1 MKVDG
6 NNLSF
11 TLMYVPLR
19 VVCYVYFCVFI
30 CIFKCYLFSVV
41 LYSHVNFEFL
51 NVLKVYYSL
60 VILLNCILFSIKL
73 TDAKQLKLDDWC
85 GTVPVR
91 KFFTTHGEHQTAPEL
106 SQDTPL
112 DKEIVKPTL
121 DKKVTVMEKK
131 SGDVRK
137 IDEILRLDYNTVE
150 TTIKNIKQ
158 APEDLELQKN
168 IIDTPSGIAFQAKD
182 EILTSEYK
190 SVETTSITKKAPDS
204 IKSQENTNLTYSP
217 TTSIIEAADG
227 IEPSQ
232 FKNVETD
239 KIIKDTTTDYV
250 EAKDEILT
258 SAMKKGSDIG
268 ESQRNNVNII
278 DTPEGNIAMEVE
290 NTFLDNLEKKLVE
303 NPNPHVY
310 LRELHSGQLIVDFEP
325 QENVFNLKVQVTKS
339 PSGEIQFVLFK
350 NLSSHIRP
358 CESCESVCEQSTNV
372 ETLILKVVRSE
383 CKLKRTLTDCKKVCY
398 DAENSMLE
406 KRLAIKRTAKME
418 RENIRKFVEN
428 QILNIIPKESQSH
441 SCRSTDKENNTIELY
456 KEEIDMFYDNNKGEI
471 KLNVH
476 GANGA
481 KACISANLTRT
492 LSGDIAMNVRDMNYV
507 GVFADSSKE
516 CPVLLKKSPSGAY
529 ILYVGY
535 QKPDHKPNTILKRS
549 ASGQMLIVITEPVLK
564 SFLHPTPPLQE
575 IAKEK
580 LYKVRVK
587 NASSRTTTLPAFLKM
602 TKSENFV
609 LILDKEFEKQ
619 FNNHIMKYLNDYS
632 QCYIELQKTASD
644 TMEINF
650 DTKCTENAI
659 LVKTPSGY
667 LRILVNGEEY
677 NSVSQ
682 TLFKVDSNKSAKAFD
697 ELLRQ
702 IHTLSL
708 PGCSQ
713 SKNKAETSLKKQSSD
728 SQLLDSDKN
737 SHLTNSNRPI
747 KIQKTSSGQYAVV
760 LEKNSKKAL
769 LTDLNN
775 YLNVN
780 TKGLVPVR
788 KMGSGDIMIIL
799 DPEGQSTDLYGSLT
813 ITPSGNVYVTMD
825 ENVLKALSNAPS
837 GMTGL
842 GSHHIIKKVKHPEN
856 KGVDT
861 NCSAYLDA
869 CLCHPS
875 CICSDLLAC
884 VDKSGNSQDIK
895 CGYLHKTKK
904 ILRRNLPCN
913 PSKCFAS
920 CCIKNTFTRTNVR
933 ENQICECLNPSY
945 SEQRNVQQCYCLYD
959 SVCTINENL
968 SSEILAAISPCSET
982 DNMSSSETL
991 DDSVEEFTS
1000 FSSNISI
1007 ESCKY
1012 DWDYLP
1018 PQLPPFLTNFNPV
1031 VIT

>member
-1 MKVDG
+1 M
-6 NNLSF
+6 
-11 TLMYVPLR
+11 
-19 VVCYVYFCVFI
+19 
-30 CIFKCYLFSVV
+30 
-41 LYSHVNFEFL
+41 
-51 NVLKVYYSL
+51 LKVYFSL
-60 VILLNCILFSIKL
+60 VILLYCILFSIKL

-91 KFFTTHGEHQTAPEL
+91 KFYTTHGEHQTAPEQ
-106 SQDTPL
+106 SQDTPP
-112 DKEIVKPTL
+112 DKEILKPRL

-137 IDEILRLDYNTVE
+137 VDEILRLDYNRVE
-150 TTIKNIKQ
+150 TTVKNIKQ
-158 APEDLELQKN
+158 ASEDLELQKN
-168 IIDTPSGIAFQAKD
+168 KIDTPSGIAFQAKD

-190 SVETTSITKKAPDS
+190 SVETSSITKKAPDC

-217 TTSIIEAADG
+217 TTSIIQSADG

-232 FKNVETD
+232 YKSVETD
-239 KIIKDTTTDYV
+239 KTIKDTTTNYV
-250 EAKDEILT
+250 QAKDEILT
-258 SAMKKGSDIG
+258 SVMGSDIG
-268 ESQRNNVNII
+268 ESQRNNVSII

-290 NTFLDNLEKKLVE
+290 NTFLDKLEKKLVE
-303 NPNPHVY
+303 NPNTYVY
-310 LRELHSGQLIVDFEP
+310 LRELHPRQLIVNFEP

-350 NLSSHIRP
+350 KLSSHIRP

-372 ETLILKVVRSE
+372 ETLIFKVVRSE
-383 CKLKRTLTDCKKVCY
+383 CKLKGTLTDCKKVCY

-406 KRLAIKRTAKME
+406 KRLAIKETAKME
-418 RENIRKFVEN
+418 RENIRMFVEN
-428 QILNIIPKESQSH
+428 KILNVIQNESQLH

-456 KEEIDMFYDNNKGEI
+456 KEKIDMFYDSNRGEI

-481 KACISANLTRT
+481 KACVSANLTRT
-492 LSGDIAMNVRDMNYV
+492 LSGNIAMNVRDMNCV

-516 CPVLLKKSPSGAY
+516 CPVLLKMSPSGAY

-535 QKPDHKPNTILKRS
+535 QKPEHKPNTILKRS
-549 ASGQMLIVITEPVLK
+549 ASGQILIVITEPVLK
-564 SFLHPTPPLQE
+564 SFLHPILPLQE

-619 FNNHIMKYLNDYS
+619 FNNHMMNYMNDYS
-632 QCYIELQKTASD
+632 QCYIELEKTASD

-659 LVKTPSGY
+659 LVKMPSGY

-677 NSVSQ
+677 NSLSE
-682 TLFKVDSNKSAKAFD
+682 TLFKVDSNKSSKAFD

-702 IHTLSL
+702 INTLSS

-760 LEKNSKKAL
+760 LEKNSKKAF

-780 TKGLVPVR
+780 AKGLVPVR

-825 ENVLKALSNAPS
+825 ENVLKALSTAPC

-869 CLCHPS
+869 CLCNPS

-884 VDKSGNSQDIK
+884 VDKGRNSQDIK
-895 CGYLHKTKK
+895 CGSYKTKK
-904 ILRRNLPCN
+904 KLPRNLPCN

-920 CCIKNTFTRTNVR
+920 CCIKNTFTRTVT

-945 SEQRNVQQCYCLYD
+945 SEKRNVQQCYCLYD
-959 SVCTINENL
+959 SVCTRDENL
-968 SSEILAAISPCSET
+968 SNEILAAISPCSET

-1000 FSSNISI
+1000 FSSNVST
-1007 ESCKY
+1007 ESCIY